1 MEALNLDQASI
12 LVVDDNASNV
22 LLVEEILD
30 EAGFTD
36 VRSTTDP
43 EAVVNLVSERR
54 PSLILLDIH
63 MPVMDGFAV
72 MEALQRA
79 NPGKE
84 PLIMILTAHS
94 DIEIRT
100 RALAMGAIDFLTKPL
115 DQAEVL
121 QRIRNLLRFEQR
133 SSRHPVIQQ
142 DLLDLLEREK
152 DPAESLALADPVS
165 LLPNRRAVMLNL
177 LKRIARR
184 QTISTFYIELEG
196 VEQISRTFGYEI
208 AERTVRNI
216 AQGLERSA
224 LATLCDFGHWAGY
237 HLVAVGGG
245 LSDTETEQL
254 AQRISSFISG
264 DHVVDT
270 LSVYVK
276 GRVGYN
282 FTSDS
287 LNQGEELI
295 RRAAL
300 ATPDQTSMIP
310 YAGYDNH
317 LDTIISREVLIQRE
331 LLHALQK
338 NQLELVYQPKLR
350 MKDQRMIGCEALAR
364 WTHEILGP
372 ISPGEFVPVAERS
385 GAIEKLGNW
394 VLDAG
399 LAQLAR
405 WFQSGKVG
413 ADFVMALNVSAAQM
427 MRPGFSDAVRRML
440 DKHSLSG
447 YQVQL
452 EITESMLIENVQHT
466 ISELAELRELGIT
479 IAMDDFGTG
488 YSSLSYLKELPLDVL
503 KIDRS
508 FTVNLTEDHK
518 DQRLIQSVI
527 AIAHTFNLRVVAEGI
542 ETEEQARLL
551 KTMNCDIAQGYFY
564 SKPLSVRDFPTQ
576 PMIASKADE
585 QSEPELSDLLGR
597 HRVG

>member
-1 MEALNLDQASI
+1 MDSLKLDQVNLLI
-12 LVVDDNASNV
+12 VDDNPANV

-30 EAGFTD
+30 AAGFTD

-43 EAVVNLVSERR
+43 EAVLGLVEERM
-54 PSLILLDIH
+54 PNLILLDIR
-63 MPVMDGFAV
+63 MPVMDGFEV

-79 NPGKE
+79 HPGNE
-84 PLIMILTAHS
+84 PLVIILTAQS
-94 DIEIRT
+94 DLETRT
-100 RALAMGAIDFLTKPL
+100 RALALGAIDFLNKPL
-115 DQAEVL
+115 DQDEVV
-121 QRIRNLLRFEQR
+121 QRIKNLLRFQQR
-133 SSRHPVIQQ
+133 TNRHPVAQQ

-152 DPAESLALADPVS
+152 DPAEALALADPVS

-177 LKRIARR
+177 LKRIAGR
-184 QTISTFYIELEG
+184 QSLSTFYIELEG

-224 LATLCDFGHWAGY
+224 LASNCDFGHWAGY

-245 LSDTETEQL
+245 LTEEQTDQL
-254 AQRISSFISG
+254 AQRISSFVSG
-264 DHVVDT
+264 DHVVDA

-282 FTSDS
+282 FTTDS
-287 LNQGEELI
+287 INQGEELI

-300 ATPDQTSMIP
+300 ATPEQSSMVP

-317 LDTIISREVLIQRE
+317 LDTLISREVLIQRE
-331 LLHALQK
+331 LLHALKK

-364 WTHEILGP
+364 WTHEVLGP

-399 LAQLAR
+399 LEQLAR

-488 YSSLSYLKELPLDVL
+488 YSSLSYLKDLPLDVL

-551 KTMNCDIAQGYFY
+551 RTMNCDIAQGYFY
-564 SKPLSVRDFPTQ
+564 SRPLSVKDFPTQ
-576 PMIASKADE
+576 PMLSLVEDE
-585 QSEPELSDLLGR
+585 GAQPELSELMGR
-597 HRVG
+597 HRAS